1 MGFYALDSG
10 SRAACDSSSRCT
22 SSGCAG
28 IGADKAVVEGSWG
41 TSASPSA
48 VGTCDMRWSHCP
60 HVLSEL
66 TLPSVL
72 CKTLQRET
80 RVTATIMAPD
90 EGDATPYSFP
100 EVHAFAPF
108 YTLQPNAQTMALQ
121 VDLWMRL
128 ILSYCAAH
136 RRFQLDVDGEWERT
150 SDLFCHRELDRAL
163 SPDTIRLIFAYMVDK
178 GRAIYDPPLPRG
190 YKAPK
195 VGQVEPD
202 RRTHALSVSAAR
214 ALPTYHIE
222 PGNRIWVYWHTPSEW
237 GDQIYAWVKDT
248 GQTRVVLTLYE
259 LQHSVWVERQGLP
272 PHMLRQA
279 LDTLVVRKCA
289 QIFGSSATEGDD
301 NLGIKFV

>member
-1 MGFYALDSG
+1 MEPLPT
-10 SRAACDSSSRCT
+10 RP
-22 SSGCAG
+22 AG
-28 IGADKAVVEGSWG
+28 TD
-41 TSASPSA
+41 P
-48 VGTCDMRWSHCP
+48 P
-60 HVLSEL
+60 
-66 TLPSVL
+66 PSVL

-90 EGDATPYSFP
+90 EGDAASYSFP

-178 GRAIYDPPLPRG
+178 GRAMYDPPLPRG
-190 YKAPK
+190 YKVPK

-214 ALPTYHIE
+214 ALPTYHVE
-222 PGNRIWVYWHTPSEW
+222 PGNKIWVYWHTPSEW

-289 QIFGSSATEGDD
+289 QIFGSSATEGDE
-301 NLGIKFV
+301 NLGVKFV